1 MSLPDDAAIASL
13 AARLRLSPRELLA
26 LAGRIASA
34 PGAAPDPCQLATE
47 IARVRGAQDATPA
60 AAGLLLLGYGSFAQ
74 DDIDTALALAWPGA
88 TAPAG

>member
-1 MSLPDDAAIASL
+1 
-13 AARLRLSPRELLA
+13 
-26 LAGRIASA
+26 
-34 PGAAPDPCQLATE
+34 
-47 IARVRGAQDATPA
+47 VRGAQDATPA